1 MFQASKLITSNHSCF
16 KLLHRHYKR
25 SVPIYIDLKGEL
37 LYGVHPVKYAL
48 NSHLRTVHCLYY
60 NQTSSKIEHV
70 VRVAEAKG
78 ISVKQLGNQALADLC
93 RRVDRYKEHHVHQ
106 GLVADVSKLYH
117 YPMDYQRP
125 QVNQPAPEISEHH
138 SKVADRPSVWLLL
151 CSIKDP
157 MNLGAIIRT
166 SYFLGV
172 NKIIVTGARCEL
184 SCVVSKASAGA
195 LELTPIYAVNN
206 APKMLEEKIG
216 EGWRVVAASR
226 LEEEPDVYRTQSMN
240 AINIPVDMLKSD
252 CHTVLV
258 LGNEG
263 SGIPLEILRC
273 VTHGVFIPSAR
284 QDSFLDSLNVS
295 VATGILLHRLCNQ

>member
-70 VRVAEAKG
+70 VRIAEAKG
-78 ISVKQLGNQALADLC
+78 IIVKQLGNQALTDLC

-106 GLVADVSKLYH
+106 GLLADVSKLYH

-125 QVNQPAPEISEHH
+125 QVKQPAPEISEHL
-138 SKVADRPSVWLLL
+138 SNVADRPSVWLLL

-157 MNLGAIIRT
+157 MNL
-166 SYFLGV
+166 
-172 NKIIVTGARCEL
+172 GARCEL

-226 LEEEPDVYRTQSMN
+226 LEEEEP
-240 AINIPVDMLKSD
+240 
-252 CHTVLV
+252 
-258 LGNEG
+258 
-263 SGIPLEILRC
+263 
-273 VTHGVFIPSAR
+273 
-284 QDSFLDSLNVS
+284 
-295 VATGILLHRLCNQ
+295 